1 MFYPHLII
9 GISPG
14 DRVLEVGPGGM
25 PHRRADVLLEYDFAD
40 PGEALAQRGYAKAP
54 RTSKQMVYYTGNR
67 FPFDDNAFDY
77 VICSHVIE
85 HVPDVET
92 FVAELFRVA
101 PRGYLE
107 YPTILYEYLY
117 NFGHHVNYVKRVGD
131 ALVYLPKHSRPL
143 DGFAPIQRR
152 FRDALDVGHDAMI
165 LNLKPFMIEGFE
177 WREPFPVRRTDDVGE
192 LVAAGPIRSPTPYYA
207 LRSWAARSA
216 KSAVRKLRGRP

>member
-1 MFYPHLII
+1 MFYPHLIT
-9 GISPG
+9 GISRG
-14 DRVLEVGPGGM
+14 DRVLEVGPGGR

-40 PGEALAQRGYAKAP
+40 PGEALAQRGYANALK
-54 RTSKQMVYYTGNR
+54 TSKQMVYYTGNR

-85 HVPDVET
+85 HVPNVEA

-117 NFGHHVNYVKRVGD
+117 NFGHHVNYVKRVSD
-131 ALVYLPKHSRPL
+131 ALVYQPKSEHSL
-143 DGFAPIQRR
+143 DGFGAVQQR
-152 FRDALDVGHDAMI
+152 FRDTLDAGHDAMI
-165 LNLKPFMIEGFE
+165 LNLKAFMIEGFE
-177 WREPFPVRRTDDVGE
+177 WQERFPVRRAANIGE
-192 LVAAGPIRSPTPYYA
+192 LVPAGRIQAPTPYYA

-216 KSAVRKLRGRP
+216 KGAVRRLCDIR